1 MTTLPSGNQPT
12 GRESGEHTTVMF
24 ASFLE
29 RQSESLS
36 QQVRLRALRVVAGC
50 SLAKVAA
57 LAETSAQAI
66 GGGLRNSSL
75 SDFVSNFG

>member
-1 MTTLPSGNQPT
+1 M
-12 GRESGEHTTVMF
+12 
-24 ASFLE
+24 
-29 RQSESLS
+29 
-36 QQVRLRALRVVAGC
+36 RLRALRVVAGC